1 MEVSVTTKR
10 TRFCREYG
18 GVADY
23 KKYAAK
29 ILKDKVDLEFVLG
42 NARKAVMF
50 VGNRERGKKLGD
62 EQNELKKDSAEFLE
76 AKDKATSKTARTLE
90 IFHRFESKLLFVT
103 KVLDVGVSIED
114 PEIDAIVIDP
124 TTRTNFLQML
134 ARVRLQ
140 KNQRPTIY
148 IYQSDLN
155 FFENRVE
162 QNTNLA
168 NLAYQL
174 LKERKSDPNEFA
186 AKISLGEANEFTPE
200 MLQRFTFKD
209 GNGQWRINEL
219 SCIQTLI
226 DYDFYVQMACEI
238 ADDENA
244 FVKTQLSWMK
254 KKFSVKDFVALEREE
269 AVKKKLSTCLTS

>member
-1 MEVSVTTKR
+1 MEITLIRSS
-10 TRFCREYG
+10 TRFCRSYDME
-18 GVADY
+18 ADY
-23 KKYAAK
+23 KQYKVK
-29 ILKDKVDLEFVLG
+29 VLKDKEDLEFVLG

-50 VGNRERGKKLGD
+50 VGNRERGKKLED

-90 IFHRFESKLLFVT
+90 IFHRFDSRILFVT

-114 PEIDAIVIDP
+114 PEIDTIIIDP

-148 IYQSDLN
+148 IFQSDLN

-174 LKERKSDPNEFA
+174 LKERKFDLKEFA
-186 AKISLGEANEFTPE
+186 ARISLGEVEAYTPD

-209 GNGQWRINEL
+209 RNGQRRISEL
-219 SCIQTLI
+219 TCIQTMI
-226 DYDFYVQMACEI
+226 DYDFYVQMASEI

-244 FVKTQLSWMK
+244 FVKTQLSWMD
-254 KKFSVKDFVALEREE
+254 KKFSSKDFVVIERED
-269 AVKKKLSTCLTS
+269 AVKKKSGK

>member
-1 MEVSVTTKR
+1 MQISLIR
-10 TRFCREYG
+10 ASTRFCHLYDME
-18 GVADY
+18 ADY
-23 KKYAAK
+23 GIYKVK
-29 ILKDKVDLEFVLG
+29 ILKDDDLEFVLE
-42 NARKAVMF
+42 NAQKVVMF
-50 VGNRERGKKLGD
+50 VGNRERGKTLAE
-62 EQNELKKDSAEFLE
+62 EQNAKDKNSAEFLE
-76 AKDKATSKTARTLE
+76 ARDKATSKTAQSLE
-90 IFHRFESKLLFVT
+90 TFHRFESKILFVT

-114 PEIDAIVIDP
+114 PEIDTIIIDP

-134 ARVRLQ
+134 ARVRL
-140 KNQRPTIY
+140 KKGQRPTVY
-148 IYQSDLN
+148 VFQSTN
-155 FFENRVE
+155 KFFEHRVE
-162 QNTNLA
+162 QNRDYA
-168 NLAYQL
+168 KLAYEL
-174 LKERKSDPNEFA
+174 LKERKSNPKEFA
-186 AKISLGEANEFTPE
+186 AKISLGEVEAYTPE

-254 KKFSVKDFVALEREE
+254 KKFSVKDFVALERQE

>member
-18 GVADY
+18 GAADY
-23 KKYAAK
+23 KNYAVK
-29 ILKDKVDLEFVLG
+29 ILKDKGDLEFVLE
-42 NARKAVMF
+42 NARKAVIF
-50 VGNRERGKKLGD
+50 VGNRERGKKLAE
-62 EQNELKKDSAEFLE
+62 EQNEKEKKSADFFE
-76 AKDKATSKTARTLE
+76 AKDKHSSHCARSLE
-90 IFHRFESKLLFVT
+90 IFHRFDSRILFVT

-114 PEIDAIVIDP
+114 SGIDTIVIDP
-124 TTRTNFLQML
+124 TTRTDFLQML

-140 KNQRPTIY
+140 KGQRPTIY

-174 LKERKSDPNEFA
+174 LKERKSDPKEFA
-186 AKISLGEANEFTPE
+186 AKISLGEVEAYTPE

-226 DYDFYVQMACEI
+226 DYDFYVRITQEM

-244 FVKTQLSWMK
+244 FVKTQLSWMN
-254 KKFSVKDFVALEREE
+254 KKFSVKDFVALERQE